1 MSANYAFMGM
11 WRDSLRRILLIGF
24 YFVHIRG
31 AGPMPGPARR
41 LGDGQT
47 ESYPKDMSMT
57 GLASAWAMARG
68 RSKDYRRKVD
78 AASRCSGVCPPYLTN
93 MSTWHHAKLQ
103 RETLNHTQLHTNL
116 QCCSITQNHRIHI
129 DTQSISHTI
138 RQCVIITQCDQ
149 LSHNYTA

>member
-57 GLASAWAMARG
+57 GLAFRRG
-68 RSKDYRRKVD
+68 LREYRRKVD
-78 AASRCSGVCPPYLTN
+78 AATRCSSVCP
-93 MSTWHHAKLQ
+93 
-103 RETLNHTQLHTNL
+103 
-116 QCCSITQNHRIHI
+116 HI
-129 DTQSISHTI
+129 
-138 RQCVIITQCDQ
+138 
-149 LSHNYTA
+149 